1 MNVQVQ
7 NKEPLNSGII
17 TLIIFN
23 DSFLKFCEVSKNGV
37 CPCHPDEITLL
48 HKIQSRWSY
57 RLPQAAWLFFN
68 PFTVFWFHG
77 DKAFINANW

>member
-37 CPCHPDEITLL
+37 CPYHPDEITLL
-48 HKIQSRWSY
+48 HKIQSR
-57 RLPQAAWLFFN
+57 
-68 PFTVFWFHG
+68 
-77 DKAFINANW
+77 